1 MNSVDEIQRAAQVIK
16 QGGIVA
22 YPTEAVFGI
31 GCDPLNE
38 QALLRIISLK
48 ARDPKKGLILVGG
61 TIEHIKPFVDLTK
74 VPQAVLAQINSV
86 WPGPYTYVM
95 PASDLASS
103 LLKGGRSTIAVR
115 VSAHSAVQQICAQ
128 TNGAIVSTS
137 CNVSGENPLKTAQEV
152 EKKFGASLDY
162 IVHLSVGNQEKPTEI
177 RDALTGKIL
186 RKG

>member
-95 PASDLASS
+95 PASDLA
-103 LLKGGRSTIAVR
+103 
-115 VSAHSAVQQICAQ
+115 
-128 TNGAIVSTS
+128 
-137 CNVSGENPLKTAQEV
+137 
-152 EKKFGASLDY
+152 
-162 IVHLSVGNQEKPTEI
+162 
-177 RDALTGKIL
+177 
-186 RKG
+186 